1 AMEILNSLL
10 SEIFSLSLGNL
21 DTIKANIFEL
31 SAVLMRAAVDS
42 GVSLSDMHEIMKKIT
57 IIIANETEYE
67 EVCLLTAEIME
78 AINNVISNNKFT
90 KKSNENLIKAINYI
104 KKNYRID
111 VSLETVAKN
120 VFVSNYYLSH
130 LFRDEMN
137 MTFIDYVNKVRIEA
151 AVKLMKETNLTI
163 QEIIS
168 QTGFSDH
175 SYFIKIFK
183 RHHGITPKK
192 YMSLFL

>member
-1 AMEILNSLL
+1 
-10 SEIFSLSLGNL
+10 
-21 DTIKANIFEL
+21 
-31 SAVLMRAAVDS
+31 
-42 GVSLSDMHEIMKKIT
+42 
-57 IIIANETEYE
+57 
-67 EVCLLTAEIME
+67 EIME
-78 AINNVISNNKFT
+78 AINKVISQNKFK

-104 KKNYRID
+104 KKNYRND
-111 VSLETVAKN
+111 VSLESVAKN

-137 MTFIDYVNKVRIEA
+137 MTFIDYVNKIRIEA

-163 QEIIS
+163 QEIVS

-183 RHHGITPKK
+183 RYHGITPKK